1 MSKFSITETFTANKI
16 AANFTKLSRKD
27 YFWFLCVG
35 LVSFIIFIR
44 AQEDFSYDYFHY
56 INYFGVLGDFDF
68 KDLVGSIQD
77 SFPLPYI
84 IIPPSGFFEIG
95 FGVFTWMLL
104 QIFGNESFV
113 YALIA
118 SFSISA
124 RFWILRKMALG
135 WGWAIAINVYAI
147 TLFEANAIR
156 LGCSITLFLYGLLF
170 AYQKK
175 SLFSIFFIFSLAGL
189 FHLQIF
195 FAVGL
200 FSFVYLFGKVVV
212 GSKIRLAIY
221 VLMIIVFSIFVRI
234 YTDFLGFGK
243 YVDYL
248 DVESLAGG
256 INIVTSLGLLVVLIF
271 LLKIFLMP
279 RRIFESMIS
288 TNETLVWFSAIMVM
302 IPALAI
308 YIFVTN
314 MGALGD
320 RLWQMAFV
328 IFAFNA
334 RKIIWKDQLDS
345 IGFIFLALLILVAN
359 VNVIYRYPLSN
370 FFYPFSKYIELDPTF
385 LIR

>member
-1 MSKFSITETFTANKI
+1 
-16 AANFTKLSRKD
+16 
-27 YFWFLCVG
+27 
-35 LVSFIIFIR
+35 
-44 AQEDFSYDYFHY
+44 
-56 INYFGVLGDFDF
+56 
-68 KDLVGSIQD
+68 
-77 SFPLPYI
+77 
-84 IIPPSGFFEIG
+84 
-95 FGVFTWMLL
+95 
-104 QIFGNESFV
+104 
-113 YALIA
+113 
-118 SFSISA
+118 
-124 RFWILRKMALG
+124 
-135 WGWAIAINVYAI
+135 
-147 TLFEANAIR
+147 
-156 LGCSITLFLYGLLF
+156 
-170 AYQKK
+170 
-175 SLFSIFFIFSLAGL
+175 LAGL